1 MFKRIAI
8 LKRTA
13 VVLVVVLLL
22 AAISMAVYANA
33 NGNGTEQVNWQIA
46 GPVYNGIQI
55 IDSRLVD
62 AGRYVLISLS
72 AKGSPGTAQIQVS
85 GTVEW
90 APFDEQCPPHEP
102 EEPDDSFTTVQLKF
116 IDGAFVALFPDQSM
130 LFFEADESE
139 GAANALCVMSSGNNN
154 GALDYF
160 IVGGAGR
167 YENASGKVTVTYES
181 YGVGTNSVLSAE
193 TGRVTGVIE
202 LP

>member
-13 VVLVVVLLL
+13 VVLAVVLLL
-22 AAISMAVYANA
+22 AAISMAVYAN
-33 NGNGTEQVNWQIA
+33 GNGTERVNWQIA

-102 EEPDDSFTTVQLKF
+102 EEPDDPFTIVQLKF
-116 IDGAFVALFPDQSM
+116 IDGAFVAVFPDQSM

-160 IVGGAGR
+160 IVGGTGR
-167 YENASGKVTVTYES
+167 YKDASGKVTVTYES
-181 YGVGTNSVLSAE
+181 YGVGANSVLSAE
-193 TGRVTGVIE
+193 TGEIKGVIE
-202 LP
+202 LAGD

>member
-1 MFKRIAI
+1 MFKR
-8 LKRTA
+8 LFVFKRT
-13 VVLVVVLLL
+13 VIVLVAILLL
-22 AAISMAVYANA
+22 AAVTVAVYAT
-33 NGNGTEQVNWQIA
+33 GNGSEQVNWQIA

-85 GTVEW
+85 GTVEVV
-90 APFDEQCPPHEP
+90 PFDDQCPPHEP
-102 EEPDDSFTTVQLKF
+102 EEPDGEFTIVQLKF

-130 LFFEADESE
+130 LFFEADEGE
-139 GAANALCVMSSGNNN
+139 GAANALCVMSSGNNQ

-160 IVGGAGR
+160 IVGGTGR
-167 YENASGKVTVTYES
+167 YKNASGEVTVTYKS
-181 YGVGTNSVLSAE
+181 YGVGENSVLSAE
-193 TGRVTGVIE
+193 NGEIKGVIE